1 MCKLYEKNGQKDLQ
15 KLVIFLKS
23 CKHFIKELVL
33 GNSYRF
39 CLASFTESG
48 ILSLFPL
55 IYNGNKLL
63 VNHLKTLCQDILLC
77 KLLRGL
83 YLSYL

>member
-23 CKHFIKELVL
+23 CKPFIKEFVL